1 MGLRA
6 GCAGGAGQHC
16 RRGVGCGRA
25 QTGCAHLY
33 RGRGPDQR
41 GADLPQRRPACLSRT
56 RSRSPEFFAGFFK
69 RIRPQYARGAHA
81 HARAGTRT
89 AESDLSEVWHSPVS
103 GGPWTRGPR
112 ACACVCRGARLRS
125 SRAPRVLPPGCG
137 YGSSGGGLTRN
148 PEWPLQE
155 SPGWKPDALRSAGVA
170 PKNSLLWPQF
180 CGGAPP
186 GPGKPAPS
194 PSSRPEKAQIELAW
208 AAPKPSP
215 PTGWPLPLISPAL
228 AVLAAPPS
236 RIAVANTVA
245 AAVRNRMFPPEDDA
259 DGAETVLETGRS
271 CRKVWNAP
279 T

>member
-1 MGLRA
+1 MRYA
-6 GCAGGAGQHC
+6 
-16 RRGVGCGRA
+16 VGPPSAEA
-25 QTGCAHLY
+25 QTRSLRLRFA
-33 RGRGPDQR
+33 RGGLAF
-41 GADLPQRRPACLSRT
+41 GFGLLSSADLPLAAPTWGVDQIKINWRRGTGNDEGPSRC
-56 RSRSPEFFAGFFK
+56 SGPV
-69 RIRPQYARGAHA
+69 
-81 HARAGTRT
+81 
-89 AESDLSEVWHSPVS
+89 VWMTS
-103 GGPWTRGPR
+103 
-112 ACACVCRGARLRS
+112 
-125 SRAPRVLPPGCG
+125 G
-137 YGSSGGGLTRN
+137 YGASGGGLTRN

-208 AAPKPSP
+208 AEPKPSP

-271 CRKVWNAP
+271 SASRAP
-279 T
+279 RCKKILGTRSATERWAPAPRESKFRLCAFNTFVGS